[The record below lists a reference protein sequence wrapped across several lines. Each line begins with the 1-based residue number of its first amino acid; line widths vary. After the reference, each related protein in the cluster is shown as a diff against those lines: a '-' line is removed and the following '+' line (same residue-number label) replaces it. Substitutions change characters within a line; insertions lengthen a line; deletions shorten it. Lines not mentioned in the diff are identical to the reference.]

1 MSILQKGALIEY
13 GLTLPPLT
21 LVFDFNPQQISR
33 SRTVTIKTGDAP
45 GSRGGYDFTSPL
57 ETPRVA
63 QGVEMQAESFSIDI
77 LLDATDRMNEDNP
90 ITQAF
95 GVQPEIDTL
104 RSMLEPKVQGPT
116 GLRTLASL
124 DIGGA
129 TKAFERDETASVLI
143 FHWGLQNLAVF
154 LTGVSQKEVLHLPNL
169 TPYRAEIQ
177 LTMQVIES
185 NNPFF
190 TADKIRQTAMTAL
203 NAVQGFGAFYGIPQ
217 ELPLRRA

>member
-1 MSILQKGALIEY
+1 MSVLQKGALIEY
-13 GLTLPPLT
+13 GFSLPPLA

-45 GSRGGYDFTSPL
+45 GSRGGYDFLSPL

-77 LLDATDRMNEDNP
+77 LLDATDKMNDGDAIANS
-90 ITQAF
+90 F
-95 GVQPEIDTL
+95 GVQPQIDTL
-104 RSMLEPKVQGPT
+104 RSMLEPKTQGPT
-116 GLRTLASL
+116 GLRTLSAL
-124 DIGGA
+124 DVGGQ

-154 LTGVSQKEVLHLPNL
+154 LTGVAQKEVLHLPNL
-169 TPYRAEIQ
+169 APYRAEMQ
-177 LTMQVIES
+177 LTLQVIES

-190 TADKIRQTAMTAL
+190 IADKIRQTAMTAL
-203 NAVQGFGAFYGIPQ
+203 NVVDLVGG
-217 ELPLRRA
+217 

>member
-1 MSILQKGALIEY
+1 MGVMQQGMLIEY
-13 GLTLPPLT
+13 GLSVPPLA

-45 GSRGGYDFTSPL
+45 GSRGGYDFLSPL
-57 ETPRVA
+57 ETPRVS
-63 QGVEMQAESFSIDI
+63 QGVELQAEAFSIDI
-77 LLDATDRMNEDNP
+77 LLDATDKMNKGDKIAN
-90 ITQAF
+90 QF
-95 GVQPEIDTL
+95 GVQPQIDTL

-124 DIGGA
+124 NVGGG

-154 LTGVSQKEVLHLPNL
+154 LTGVTQKEVLHLPNL
-169 TPYRAEIQ
+169 SPYRAEMQ
-177 LTMQVIES
+177 LSLQVIES

-190 TADKIRQTAMTAL
+190 TADKIRQTAMSAL
-203 NAVQGFGAFYGIPQ
+203 NAVQGFGGF
-217 ELPLRRA
+217 